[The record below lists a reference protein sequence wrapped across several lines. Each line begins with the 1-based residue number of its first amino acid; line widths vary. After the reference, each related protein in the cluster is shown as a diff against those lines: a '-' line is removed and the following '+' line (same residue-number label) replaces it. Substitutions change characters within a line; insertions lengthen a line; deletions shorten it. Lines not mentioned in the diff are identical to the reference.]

1 MKRTYFVWVV
11 LVLLIVGAGGWY
23 GWTHR
28 HGPALQLQTA
38 KVTKGPIARRIVVAA
53 TLNTVKSVDV
63 GSQVSGNI
71 AMLAVDFNSIVK
83 EGQLLAKLDPALF
96 QAAVDNANAAYEQS
110 QADLGVS
117 QAALEDA
124 QQKYDRAKLLSASQL
139 IAQSDMDAA
148 EIALH
153 SAQADVTSA
162 KANVV
167 RMKANVEQA
176 QTNLDHTIILAP
188 CDGII
193 VNRSVDVGQT
203 VAAAMTAPVLFRIAA
218 DLQKMQAQAEVDEAD
233 VGSVKAGDTAT
244 FQVES
249 YPNENFTGT
258 ISQVRLTPTTSA
270 NGSSTTTPATN
281 GATVSTA
288 TNGITYTTIIDVAN
302 TDLRLRPGMTATV
315 VLTGNQREDAIRVP
329 NVALL
334 FRPSLDLLKAVGQ
347 EAPANLKGPST
358 GSSGDEDFEQVW
370 QYDGKK
376 FTPVPIRLG
385 LSDAQWGE
393 EISGPL
399 KDGDLV
405 VTNAT
410 FGAPPASPVRR

>member
-1 MKRTYFVWVV
+1 MKRTYFVWAVVV
-11 LVLLIVGAGGWY
+11 LLAVGAAGWY

-28 HGPALQLQTA
+28 QGPALHLQTA
-38 KVTKGPIARRIVVAA
+38 KVTKGAIARRIVVAA

-83 EGQLLAKLDPALF
+83 KGQLLAKLDPALF
-96 QAAVDNANAAYEQS
+96 QAALDSSKAAYEQS
-110 QADLGVS
+110 QADLGVA

-124 QQKYDRAKLLSASQL
+124 QEKYTRAKALSASQL

-153 SAQADVTSA
+153 SATADVTSS
-162 KANVV
+162 KASVT
-167 RMKANVEQA
+167 RMQANVEQA

-188 CDGII
+188 TDGII

-233 VGSVKAGDTAT
+233 VGSVKAGETAT

-249 YPNENFTGT
+249 YPNETFTGT

-270 NGSSTTTPATN
+270 NGSSTTNTN
-281 GATVSTA
+281 GQSFSTA

-315 VLTGNQREDAIRVP
+315 VLTGNQREDAIRIP

-334 FRPSLDLLKAVGQ
+334 FRPSLDLLKAVG
-347 EAPANLKGPST
+347 EAAPANLKGPST
-358 GSSGDEDFEQVW
+358 GSGDEDFEQVW

-399 KDGDLV
+399 KEGDLV

-410 FGAPPASPVRR
+410 FGPPPPAPVRR

>member
-1 MKRTYFVWVV
+1 MKRTYFVWTVV
-11 LVLLIVGAGGWY
+11 IFLVVGAGGWY

-96 QAAVDNANAAYEQS
+96 QAALDNAKAAFEQS

-117 QAALEDA
+117 EAALEDA
-124 QQKYDRAKLLSASQL
+124 QQKYDRAKALFASQL
-139 IAQSDMDAA
+139 IAPSDMDAA
-148 EIALH
+148 VIALH
-153 SAQADVTSA
+153 SAQADVTSG

-167 RMKANVEQA
+167 RMQANVAQA

-233 VGSVKAGDTAT
+233 VSSVKEGDTAT

-249 YPNENFTGT
+249 YPNENFTGK
-258 ISQVRLTPTTSA
+258 ISQVRLTPTTS
-270 NGSSTTTPATN
+270 TN
-281 GATVSTA
+281 GASTTNTNGQTVSTA
-288 TNGITYTTIIDVAN
+288 TNGITYTTIIDVVN

-315 VLTGNQREDAIRVP
+315 VLTGNQRDDAIRIP

-334 FRPSLDLLKAVGQ
+334 FRPSLDLLKAVGE
-347 EAPANLKGPST
+347 EAPANLKGPPT
-358 GSSGDEDFEQVW
+358 GGDEDVSQVW

-376 FTPVPIRLG
+376 FTAVPVRLG

-393 EISGPL
+393 EVSGPL

-410 FGAPPASPVRR
+410 FGAPPAPPVRR